1 MDRAPERGNP
11 AHLHASASKR
21 RAAVWGSAFYDVAAL
36 FGLTSLWNKLSDNQ
50 QSTGETAA
58 APVGERQDQPKWLSV
73 WCADV
78 HVTKAVP
85 HSEIWEIKFT
95 SFRHHHTKARDL
107 PKRDHKHLSEAGHK
121 CAKH

>member
-58 APVGERQDQPKWLSV
+58 APVGERQDQPKLLSV

-78 HVTKAVP
+78 INKTP
-85 HSEIWEIKFT
+85 
-95 SFRHHHTKARDL
+95 FRHHHMKARDL
-107 PKRDHKHLSEAGHK
+107 SKRDHKHISEAGHK